1 MVTIGIDVGGTNLKA
16 GVVDESGRILH
27 GKKIPLGP
35 WQGGEAFTE
44 QLCALA
50 ESTAAEAGLKK
61 SDVAWVGMGFPGAV
75 DDAAGVLTYITNIPL
90 SGFPVRERFQRRWD
104 VPVYLGN
111 DANCAALGEYH
122 AGAGRGC
129 RSLVVVTLGTGVGGG
144 VVLDGKLLT
153 GFNGAGGEV
162 GHMVI
167 VPGGERCNCGR
178 LGCWER
184 YASATAL
191 KRLTAE
197 AMERHPESLMWQL
210 TGGDSAKAEGYTPFD
225 AARQGDAAA
234 QEVCDK
240 YVGYVALGAANLI
253 NIFQPEVLAIGGGVS
268 AQEDLLEPVRR
279 RIAGEDFAR
288 NAPLPRAR
296 VERCALGNDAGVI
309 GAAMLGRQGM
319 KR

>member
-27 GKKIPLGP
+27 SKKIPLGP
-35 WQGGEAFTE
+35 WQGGEMFTE
-44 QLCALA
+44 RLRTLA
-50 ESTAAEAGLKK
+50 ETAAEEAGFQK
-61 SDVAWVGMGFPGAV
+61 SDIAWVGMGFPGAV
-75 DDAAGVLTYITNIPL
+75 DDETGVLTYITNIPL
-90 SGFPVRERFQRRWD
+90 SGFPVREYFQRQWD

-153 GFNGAGGEV
+153 GFNGTGGEV

-178 LGCWER
+178 IGCWER

-191 KRLTAE
+191 RRLTVE

-234 QEVCDK
+234 REVCEK
-240 YVGYVALGAANLI
+240 YIDYVALGAANLI
-253 NIFQPEVLAIGGGVS
+253 NIFQPEMLALGGGVS

-279 RIAGEDFAR
+279 RIAQEDFAR
-288 NAPLPRAR
+288 NAGLPRTR

-309 GAAMLGRQGM
+309 GAAMLGKQGL